1 MSGDHYLLF
10 ARFDYAGI
18 NILISGSVIPPLY
31 YGLYCHQ
38 ALAKFYIVC
47 IAIIAITLFTASLF
61 KFMHTP
67 KFRTFKSVCYGS
79 FGVIVSVPLFHMII
93 N

>member
-1 MSGDHYLLF
+1 MSGDYYLLF

-47 IAIIAITLFTASLF
+47 IAIIAVTLFTASLF
-61 KFMHTP
+61 KFMHTSLA
-67 KFRTFKSVCYGS
+67 FYIFKVTGRR
-79 FGVIVSVPLFHMII
+79 FLE
-93 N
+93 